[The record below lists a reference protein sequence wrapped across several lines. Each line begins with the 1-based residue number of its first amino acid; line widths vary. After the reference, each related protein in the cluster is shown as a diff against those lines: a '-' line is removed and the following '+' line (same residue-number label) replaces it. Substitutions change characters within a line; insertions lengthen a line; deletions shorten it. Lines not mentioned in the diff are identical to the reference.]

1 MAFSQVQLDAIE
13 AGIASGSTSVSYEGK
28 SVTYRSIDEMLRI
41 RAIIMRALGLI
52 PASSATVLVAH
63 SRGFRDE
70 QSTSRSSA
78 L

>member
-1 MAFSQVQLDAIE
+1 MAFTQVQLNAIE
-13 AGIASGSTSVSYEGK
+13 EGIASGTTTVSYEGK
-28 SVTYRSIDEMLRI
+28 SVSYRSIDEMLRI
-41 RAIIMRALGLI
+41 RTIIMRALGLI

-63 SRGFRDE
+63 SRGFRDD